1 MSTVRRN
8 SIRDVAVLAAVSVGT
23 VSNVLNKPELVTPST
38 RERVLAAVAELG
50 FVRNGAA
57 RSLRAGESRV
67 VGAIVLDIGN
77 PFFTDVARGVEDR
90 LAQADRVL
98 VLCSSDGDP
107 ARTTRYLNLLR
118 EQDLHGLLVTPTG
131 GLDDLRVVAASGVPV
146 VLLDRHANERDFCSV
161 AVDDVKG
168 GQLAA
173 SHLFDQ
179 GHRRIGFLNGP
190 VTTQACADRRKGVRA
205 ACRKAGLDVATAL
218 VELTPGLNSAA
229 GELGTETLLQL
240 AEPVTAIAC
249 VNDLVALGVLR
260 ALNRHHVSVPDDMAV
275 IGYDDVEFASELS
288 TPLSSVAQ
296 PRYAIGRTAAELLL
310 TEASERV
317 GHEHRQVR
325 YQPELVIRESSL
337 VSR

>member
-1 MSTVRRN
+1 MTTVHRN
-8 SIRDVAVLAAVSVGT
+8 SIRDVATLAAVSVGT

-38 RERVLAAVAELG
+38 RDRVLAAVAELG
-50 FVRNGAA
+50 FIRNGAA
-57 RSLRAGESRV
+57 RSLRAGESRI
-67 VGAIVLDIGN
+67 VGVIVLDIGN

-90 LAQADRVL
+90 LAEADRVL

-107 ARTTRYLNLLR
+107 ARAKRYLNLLR

-131 GLDDLRVVAASGVPV
+131 DLDDLRLVAASGVPV
-146 VLLDRHANERDFCSV
+146 VLLDRHAGERDFCSV

-168 GQLAA
+168 GQLAG
-173 SHLFDQ
+173 SHLFDH

-190 VTTQACADRRKGVRA
+190 ATTQACVDRRRGVRA
-205 ACRKAGLDVATAL
+205 ACRKAGLDIATSL

-229 GELGTETLLQL
+229 GERGAEELLAL
-240 AEPVTAIAC
+240 DRPVTAIAC

-260 ALNRHHVSVPDDMAV
+260 TLNRRGVSVPDDMAV

-296 PRYAIGRTAAELLL
+296 PRYALGRTAAELLL
-310 TEASERV
+310 AEASEHG
-317 GHEHRQVR
+317 GHVHRQVR
-325 YQPELVIRESSL
+325 YQPELVVRASSNA
-337 VSR
+337 RR

>member
-1 MSTVRRN
+1 MSTVHRN

-38 RERVLAAVAELG
+38 RDRVLAAVAELG
-50 FVRNGAA
+50 FIRNGAA
-57 RSLRAGESRV
+57 RSLRAGESRI

-90 LAQADRVL
+90 LAEADRVL

-107 ARTTRYLNLLR
+107 ARTKRYLNLLR

-131 GLDDLRVVAASGVPV
+131 GLEDLRVVASGGVPV
-146 VLLDRHANERDFCSV
+146 VLLDRHAGERDFCSV

-168 GQLAA
+168 GQLAG

-190 VTTQACADRRKGVRA
+190 STTQACVDRRKGVRA
-205 ACRKAGLDVATAL
+205 ACRKAGLDIATSL

-229 GELGTETLLQL
+229 GERGAEELLAL
-240 AEPVTAIAC
+240 DEPVTAIAC

-260 ALNRHHVSVPDDMAV
+260 ALNRHGVAVPEDIAV

-296 PRYAIGRTAAELLL
+296 PRYALGRTAADLLL
-310 TEASERV
+310 AEASSNGTHV
-317 GHEHRQVR
+317 HRQVR
-325 YQPELVIRESSL
+325 YQPELVVRASSAAE
-337 VSR
+337 R

>member
-1 MSTVRRN
+1 MSPVHRN
-8 SIRDVAVLAAVSVGT
+8 GIRDVALLAAVSVGT
-23 VSNVLNKPELVTPST
+23 VSNVLNKPELVTPGT
-38 RERVLAAVAELG
+38 RKRVLAAVAELG
-50 FVRNGAA
+50 FIRNGAA
-57 RSLRAGESRV
+57 RSLRAGESRL

-90 LAQADRVL
+90 LAEADRVL
-98 VLCSSDGDP
+98 VLCSSDGNP
-107 ARTTRYLNLLR
+107 ARTARYLNLLR

-131 GLDDLRVVAASGVPV
+131 GLDDLRAVASSGLPV
-146 VLLDRHANERDFCSV
+146 VLLDRHAGERDFCSV

-168 GQLAA
+168 GQLAGA
-173 SHLFDQ
+173 HLFEQ

-190 VTTQACADRRKGVRA
+190 STTQACTDRRKGIRA
-205 ACRKAGLDVATAL
+205 ACRKAGLDVGTAL

-229 GELGTETLLQL
+229 GERGAEELLGLEQ
-240 AEPVTAIAC
+240 PVTAIAC

-260 ALNRHHVSVPDDMAV
+260 TLDRRRVGVPEEIAV

-310 TEASERV
+310 TEAAEH
-317 GHEHRQVR
+317 GAHLHRQVR
-325 YQPELVIRESSL
+325 YQPELVVRASSAG
-337 VSR
+337 RR